1 MPSPDLS
8 KLTWPKSVLNVI
20 IVDVIIIQLTILLQ
34 DEEADKASEEYKA
47 SQNEDGHQD
56 AENLNNY
63 HGYKCLVVA

>member
-1 MPSPDLS
+1 M
-8 KLTWPKSVLNVI
+8 
-20 IVDVIIIQLTILLQ
+20 VDVIIIQITILLQ
-34 DEEADKASEEYKA
+34 EEEADKACKEYKA